1 MTEVFKP
8 HSEKQDL
15 ALFSTKRITLCSTGI
30 QWGKT
35 RLGAVKMKM
44 LIHQNPGKDCNYII
58 TAPNFKIMQ
67 QATLPAFLSIM
78 EGCGEYKK
86 ADACFEVSSGAKV
99 FCRTATDP
107 DSIVGITNVYGIW
120 GDEAGLYP
128 FYFWI
133 NIQGRSRFKQCPIIL
148 TTSLYSFNWVAK
160 ELIRETER
168 GLREDVHLC
177 QAESRENPYFPEE
190 EYERAK
196 ATMNPARFAM
206 MYGGRPNKM
215 EGLVYDCFDEDIN
228 IVKPFDLP
236 SGTAVYAGI
245 DWGYTQPFACTV
257 VAKLPTGRFIAVS
270 ELVRTR
276 MTISEIIEVLKQRQ
290 RIWDIQ
296 RFYCGPDQ
304 PGSIKELNRAGLA
317 ASPAENDVKKGV
329 DLVYTLIK
337 ERRFQVFKDSCPNLM
352 DEFEN
357 YHWPDEKDLKPDQDD
372 KDPNPVKQDDHSSDS
387 LRYVLISI
395 ARKRTEKLKPKVPN
409 PTKPQH
415 ETIEQRLK
423 RLKSRNQKKFE
434 TW

>member
-1 MTEVFKP
+1 VIFEP
-8 HSEKQDL
+8 HTDKQEQ
-15 ALFSTKRITLCSTGI
+15 AVFSTKRITLCSTGI

-35 RLGAVKMKM
+35 RAGAVKMK
-44 LIHQNPGKDCNYII
+44 LWIHENPGPNCNYII

-67 QATLPAFLSIM
+67 QATLPAFLDIM
-78 EGCGEYKK
+78 KGCGEYKK
-86 ADACFEVSSGAKV
+86 ADAVFEVSSGAKV

-128 FYFWI
+128 YYFWV
-133 NIQGRSRFKQCPIIL
+133 NIQGRSRFKQCPIVL

-168 GLREDVHLC
+168 GIRDDVHLC

-190 EYERAK
+190 EYEKAK
-196 ATMNPARFAM
+196 KTMNPARFAM

-228 IVKPFDLP
+228 VIKAYTLP
-236 SGTAVYAGI
+236 DSNLVFAGI
-245 DWGYTQPFACTV
+245 DWGYTQPFACTII
-257 VAKLPTGRFIAVS
+257 AKLPTGRYIAVS
-270 ELVRTR
+270 EVVQTR
-276 MTISEIIEVLKQRQ
+276 QTISEIVEILKQRQ
-290 RIWDIQ
+290 KIWNIQ

-304 PGSIKELNRAGLA
+304 PGSIKELNRAGLP
-317 ASPAENDVKKGV
+317 ASPANNDVKNGV

-337 ERRFQVFKDSCPNLM
+337 DAKFQVFKDSCPNLL

-372 KDPNPVKQDDHSSDS
+372 KDPNPVKQDDHSLDS
-387 LRYVLISI
+387 LRYCLVSI
-395 ARKRTEKLKPKVPN
+395 AKKRVQKLRPKTPN
-409 PTKPQH
+409 DTRSKQG
-415 ETIEQRLK
+415 ESIEQKLK
-423 RLKSRNQKKFE
+423 RLKSIRSKRHE